1 MISGAEL
8 PKTAAAI
15 LVVDDDDAVRD
26 VVCLQLRSARYQPIP
41 CRSAAEA
48 LNMLTTV
55 QVDAVLSDIKM
66 PGMTGIEL
74 LERIH
79 ADYADLPVILMTAYA
94 DLDTAVS
101 AVKKGAFD
109 FIIKPYKPD
118 HLLHALE
125 KAVRFRQ
132 LAALERSYRNTLEE
146 FNAEIEALISERTM
160 NLMALTVADKVRNPA
175 FVIACR
181 TRKLLADPAMPE
193 PFRAALAEIGEEAT
207 RLEEIVQG
215 FQSVLKSRESLYAY
229 ERLDSMLA
237 EVITLAEHDAARKR
251 VRLSFVPA
259 ASGDLRVNMQKNLLR
274 TAFLH
279 LVRNAIEASHEE
291 GQVAVAP
298 ALSDENVVVTVS
310 DNGRGIAAET
320 LEKIFDPLYS
330 TKDHGFGMGLPLV
343 RQIIAEHMG
352 SISAVSK
359 EGTGT
364 TFTISFP
371 RRWKQQEKGPACPV

>member
-1 MISGAEL
+1 MRPDTDL
-8 PKTAAAI
+8 PRTSAAV

-26 VVCLQLRSARYQPIP
+26 VVCLLLRSRSYQAIAS
-41 CRSAAEA
+41 RNAAEA
-48 LNMLTTV
+48 LSILASV
-55 QVDAVLSDIKM
+55 EVDVVISDIKM

-79 ADYADLPVILMTAYA
+79 ADYAAIPVILMTAYA

-118 HLLHALE
+118 YLLHALE

-132 LAALERSYRNTLEE
+132 LAALERSYRKTLEE

-215 FQSVLKSRESLYAY
+215 FQAVLKSRESLYAY
-229 ERLDSMLA
+229 EHLDGMLA
-237 EVITLAEHDAARKR
+237 EVMTLAEHDAARKR

-259 ASGDLRVNMQKNLLR
+259 TAGALRVNMQKNLLR

-279 LVRNAIEASHEE
+279 LVRNAIEASHED
-291 GQVAVAP
+291 GQVTVAP
-298 ALSDENVVVTVS
+298 ALADETVVVTVS
-310 DNGRGIAAET
+310 DNGHGIAAET

-330 TKDHGFGMGLPLV
+330 TRDHGFGMGLPLV
-343 RQIIAEHMG
+343 RQIITEHMG
-352 SISAVSK
+352 NISVVSE
-359 EGTGT
+359 EGKGT
-364 TFTISFP
+364 TFTVSFP
-371 RRWKQQEKGPACPV
+371 RRWKQQEKSPACPI